1 MDISC
6 PRVGFLKCHWSK
18 LLKILIRNLSRDIT
32 EAELLELFQAH
43 GRVQSCTI
51 VMDALTAKSKGFGFV
66 LMPVPHEAKAAV
78 RALNGLELQ
87 GSKVRV
93 KKAEPEGKVVKDA
106 AEPAAASATAEENN
120 ELSVPM
126 PARTRIKK
134 DGSPL
139 GGKKPQNFRKKTS

>member
-1 MDISC
+1 
-6 PRVGFLKCHWSK
+6 VGFLKSHWSK

-32 EAELLELFQAH
+32 EADLLELFQAH

-106 AEPAAASATAEENN
+106 AEPATAEENN